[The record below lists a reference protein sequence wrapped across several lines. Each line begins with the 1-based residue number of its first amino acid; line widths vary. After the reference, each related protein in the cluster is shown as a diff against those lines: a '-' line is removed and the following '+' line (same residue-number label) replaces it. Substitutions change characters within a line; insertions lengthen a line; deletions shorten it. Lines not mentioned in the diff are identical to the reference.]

1 MFLFEKF
8 KKHQTN
14 ASPRV
19 KYPVTA
25 LKSYTAN
32 NKQEISFKE
41 GDQVMVVEDSHPQFY
56 QVFDPTTKAMGMVEK
71 SYFTKQV
78 VQRLTPLFAISLFE
92 FSAETPDEL
101 ALQESEQIMLIS
113 KVNEEWYL
121 AKAMNRIATGLV
133 PVSYVE
139 VRDPKTGKILET
151 HEVTLP
157 SIDEWKLQNKKFQEK
172 AIPIGKRKIQSAPVM
187 SALEKTNSTVSDNKP
202 ASDKYLSMSEDQQT
216 KKVSPIKEE
225 SSNQALHEEDE
236 EGENVTIDKLGYI
249 LEAQV
254 PSYILNSSSKYEFI
268 VHCTRETGEYTLLR
282 EYEDFFN
289 LHLNLLQGFPEAA
302 GRNNKK
308 RIIPFLAGPV
318 ETVTK
323 EVTEK
328 RVKDLDIYIKELLAL
343 PLEISYSKQV
353 RLFFK
358 CRPADKMGGLMP
370 KQPNATA
377 ANLNN
382 YYISND
388 RDGSK
393 SSLGKMSNSEIDRA
407 DIVTTTSNTG
417 SRTNMSLK
425 IKIVRGDEVIAIRC
439 NPESLS
445 FRSLVKKILEKLY
458 QNREVPLNIVHEG
471 KIIHDDVS
479 LRDAVRRNRDRM
491 IIYVSQS

>member
-1 MFLFEKF
+1 MGLFSQF
-8 KKHQTN
+8 KKNQN
-14 ASPRV
+14 VSPKV

-25 LKSYTAN
+25 LKSYVAN
-32 NKQEISFKE
+32 TKHEISFKE
-41 GDQVMVVEDSHPQFY
+41 GDQLMVIDDSHAQFY
-56 QVFDPTTKAMGMVEK
+56 SVFDPTTKGVGMVAK

-92 FSAETPDEL
+92 FAAETPDEL
-101 ALQESEQIMLIS
+101 ALLEGEQIMLIS

-139 VRDPKTGKILET
+139 VRDPKSGKILET
-151 HEVTLP
+151 HEVALP

-172 AIPIGKRKIQSAPVM
+172 AIPLGKRKIQSAPVISAIQQDKPIEKQQNEKYM
-187 SALEKTNSTVSDNKP
+187 SMPEEEKKKNKLMGSSPINEEESDED
-202 ASDKYLSMSEDQQT
+202 SSMSQ
-216 KKVSPIKEE
+216 
-225 SSNQALHEEDE
+225 L
-236 EGENVTIDKLGYI
+236 DKLGYI
-249 LEAQV
+249 LEAEV
-254 PSYILNSSSKYEFI
+254 PSYLCNSGSQYEFI
-268 VHCTRETGEYTLLR
+268 IHCRRENGEFTLLR

-323 EVTEK
+323 EVTER
-328 RVKDLDIYIKELLAL
+328 RVADLDVYIKELLAL

-353 RLFFK
+353 KDFFQL
-358 CRPADKMGGLMP
+358 RPTDKVGGIGQKHQNIQSIDRDESKSSIDRP
-370 KQPNATA
+370 EASTPNTTTPNAT
-377 ANLNN
+377 NN
-382 YYISND
+382 
-388 RDGSK
+388 RQ
-393 SSLGKMSNSEIDRA
+393 
-407 DIVTTTSNTG
+407 
-417 SRTNMSLK
+417 MSLK

-445 FRSLVKKILEKLY
+445 FRSLTKKILEKLY
-458 QNREVPLNIVHEG
+458 HSREVPITIVHEG

-479 LRDAVRRNRDRM
+479 LRDAVKKNREKM